1 MVRPV
6 PKTPDHLQSDRSPL
20 ETKPDGEVS
29 PFASLESAQ
38 EYVGLLGT
46 AVDDTQQEI
55 QQALDVAAEEHA
67 ERRHEALLLVNYKLS
82 QLRHHV
88 TTTGRLLNDL
98 RMLRRLLLGE
108 RHTKPVSRGENPHA
122 SR

>member
-1 MVRPV
+1 MPNGA
-6 PKTPDHLQSDRSPL
+6 DAD
-20 ETKPDGEVS
+20 VS

-46 AVDDTQQEI
+46 VVDDTQKEI
-55 QQALDVAAEEHA
+55 QLELDLAAKEHA

-88 TTTGRLLNDL
+88 AATGRLLNDL

-108 RHTKPVSRGENPHA
+108 RHTRSASRAENPRA
-122 SR
+122 LR